1 MAATDP
7 ADAVVS
13 DQIEVPIEVRPAH
26 PDELEAAGAVVL
38 RAYTA
43 DGLATARYRATLLD
57 ARSRAIDAEV
67 VVALDARVV
76 VGSVTFALHGSR
88 WAQRTGPGEAEFR
101 MLGVD
106 PAHHG
111 RGVGTRLAAWCI
123 ERARAAGA
131 RTLVI
136 SSDVRMA
143 AAHRLYQR
151 LGFVRRPDLDWVPE
165 PGVSLLGFSLDLSAH
180 G

>member
-1 MAATDP
+1 MAAEP
-7 ADAVVS
+7 ADAGLP
-13 DQIEVPIEVRPAH
+13 EPIEVRPAR

-43 DGLATARYRATLLD
+43 DGLATARYRGTLLD
-57 ARSRAIDAEV
+57 ARSRATDAEV
-67 VVALDARVV
+67 AVALDAGVV

-111 RGVGTRLAAWCI
+111 RGVGTRLATWCI
-123 ERARAAGA
+123 ERARTAGA

-165 PGVSLLGFSLDLSAH
+165 PGVSLLVFRLDLS
-180 G
+180 GGDQGMS